1 MNIFF
6 FAIRTFAIFLIL
18 FYLFNPF
25 SVIKDNFL
33 SPEKKVERRIAFLID
48 LSDSID
54 IAALKKSVNAYYSK
68 CKSYK
73 YEVDIITF
81 GDTVVRYNAFKNKLI
96 QDGEFDSIFRSQ
108 RKKILPSGSNIR
120 KALKGLLP
128 LMNCQEKKDYLFLF
142 TDGNETSNNIS
153 FNQLKQRKHPDCVM
167 LTIPI
172 GVKKRHEIWV
182 QTIEGPEVTEKNAP
196 CKFYFEIAGTNQT
209 KFECTIMKGNKIL
222 RNYSAELD
230 ASLIHFGNFE
240 DKITNDAKEVIYTV
254 KIKPEKDFIKKN
266 NTKSWLMR
274 ISEKKKL
281 LYIGKSG
288 KNEEMF
294 LKALKAG
301 KFQFD
306 DYLSIRH
313 KTLDWSK
320 YNMIILNNLPYDY
333 FSKEEIKAFARA
345 VRSGAGFVMIGGDRS
360 FNLGGYKNT
369 EIEEILPVY
378 MVPPKKIIYEPTGI
392 VFVIDKSGSMATG
405 AKMGAAKD
413 ATKEIVNFLTY
424 QHIGIVSFESNYSVD
439 VDLIQAD
446 GNWDQI
452 NYLISLIY
460 PMGGTV
466 FYAPLQEAIAMLE
479 SAPLKHRNIILLSD
493 GRPSSREDS
502 AVFQLIRDHSNKV
515 TVSTVAVGRDA
526 DAIFLGSVADEGRGT
541 FYLATDY
548 SKIASIFKKEV
559 KMIKSK
565 KVIEKKIIP
574 TVIYNKKVFNNISI
588 KKIPEL
594 KGFNSVTPKKDA
606 EVLLTA
612 PTGETIL
619 AIRQLGI
626 SKTAVFTSDIIP
638 RWGIEWLRWKNFPRF
653 WKQLISY
660 LVGKIEI
667 LKYNINVNYVIKGK
681 KVVFTLDVFDNNGNF
696 INNARAKLS
705 ITANGMKKIVTL
717 KKAKEKGKY
726 SATFML
732 KNEGKH
738 IWGINIH
745 EDGKYKIYKKGILN
759 LFSFIEYQFSKVN
772 ELFLK
777 KLDKHLKAVI
787 LLTPD
792 VLDDLFKNIAIKTE
806 TNENKL
812 NIDYQLLFKILL
824 LYFIIELLIAKFI
837 EYKKNIFSQNKGLKE
852 LNKNETDKIFSVLA
866 NNYMK
871 QAQLYENQKIYSLS
885 KDFYEKSQ
893 TYFRK
898 ANMVEWVKKTEIK
911 LKKLEE
917 FLN

>member
-1 MNIFF
+1 M
-6 FAIRTFAIFLIL
+6 
-18 FYLFNPF
+18 
-25 SVIKDNFL
+25 
-33 SPEKKVERRIAFLID
+33 
-48 LSDSID
+48 
-54 IAALKKSVNAYYSK
+54 
-68 CKSYK
+68 
-73 YEVDIITF
+73 
-81 GDTVVRYNAFKNKLI
+81 
-96 QDGEFDSIFRSQ
+96 
-108 RKKILPSGSNIR
+108 
-120 KALKGLLP
+120 KGLLP

-153 FNQLKQRKHPDCVM
+153 FNQIKQRKHPDCVM
-167 LTIPI
+167 VTIPI
-172 GVKKRHEIWV
+172 GVKKRNELWV
-182 QTIEGPEVTEKNAP
+182 KTIEGPEVTEKNSP
-196 CKFYFEIAGTNQT
+196 CKFYYEIAGTT
-209 KFECTIMKGNKIL
+209 MAKFECTIMKNKKIL
-222 RNYSAELD
+222 KKYNSELD

-240 DKITNDAKEVIYTV
+240 DKISSDKKEIIYTV
-254 KIKPEKDFIKKN
+254 KIKPEKDFILKN
-266 NTKSWLMR
+266 NAKSWLMR
-274 ISEKKKL
+274 VSAKKKI
-281 LYIGKSG
+281 LYVGKSG
-288 KNEEMF
+288 KNEVIF

-301 KFQFD
+301 KFKFD

-313 KTLDWSK
+313 KTIDWSK

-333 FSKEEIKAFARA
+333 FAKEEIKAFIRS
-345 VRSGAGFVMIGGDRS
+345 VKSGAGFVMIGGDKS

-405 AKMGAAKD
+405 AKMEAAKD

-466 FYAPLQEAIAMLE
+466 FYAPIQEAIAMLE

-502 AVFQLIRDHSNKV
+502 AVFKLVQDHSDKV
-515 TVSTVAVGRDA
+515 KVSTIAIGMDA
-526 DAIFLGSVADEGRGT
+526 DAIFLGSVADEGNGT

-548 SKIASIFKKEV
+548 SKIADIFKKEV

-574 TVIYNKKVFNNISI
+574 TVIYNKKIFNRISI
-588 KKIPEL
+588 KTIPEL
-594 KGFNSVTPKKDA
+594 KGFNSVTPKKDS
-606 EVLLTA
+606 EVLLAA

-619 AIRQLGI
+619 AIRQFGI
-626 SKTAVFTSDIIP
+626 SKTAVFTSDVIP

-653 WKQLISY
+653 WKQLINY
-660 LVGKIEI
+660 LVGKVEI
-667 LKYNINVNYVIKGK
+667 QKYNINVNYVIKGK
-681 KVVFTLDVFDNNGNF
+681 KVIFTLDVFDNNGNF

-705 ITANGMKKIVTL
+705 IFSNGLKKIITL
-717 KKAKEKGKY
+717 KKAKAKGKY
-726 SATFML
+726 SATFIL
-732 KNEGKH
+732 KNDGKH

-759 LFSFIEYQFSKVN
+759 LSSFIEYQFSEVN

-777 KLDKHLKAVI
+777 KLEKHLKAEI
-787 LLTPD
+787 LLSPD
-792 VLDDLFKNIAIKTE
+792 IIDDMFKKVAKKSKSK
-806 TNENKL
+806 ENKL
-812 NIDYQLLFKILL
+812 NINYQLLFKILL

-852 LNKNETDKIFSVLA
+852 LSKNETDKIFSVLA
-866 NNYMK
+866 NNYLQ

-898 ANMVEWVKKTEIK
+898 ANMIEWVKKTEIK